1 MPASESSQRTDL
13 TLGDRRKLVLVVID
27 GLTPE
32 ALEQGLAAGRLPALA
47 TLSEAGSSGRATSVF
62 PSLTPVCLTSIATG
76 AFPDVHHIPHL
87 VWYHRGERR
96 VVEYGSSFPAMRA
109 VGARRALRDT
119 IFGMSGEHL
128 SPQATTVFEALEDAE
143 LEPAAINFTCYR
155 GRTRHPIKLP
165 ALARRNRWYE
175 AVYGPKH
182 FFYFNLFESERTG
195 APLAIRSRLEGSI
208 DEYAAA
214 VGRWLVTRDA
224 FDFLVFYLPDY
235 DYASHLAGPDA
246 SLDALERT
254 DTAIA
259 RLLEAAGGPGAF
271 LERYAVI
278 VTSDHGQTRVER
290 AGRLQDAFPADL
302 GGVLPLASNRAGM
315 VYRLPGCRL
324 EARALAERLDDEPW
338 ADVVLFREDDAAIA
352 RREGAELR
360 FGLDGD
366 EWRLEGDGSVLD
378 PDRYPNGLERAW
390 HAVLTP
396 TAGDVLVSAAEGWE
410 LEDGGGRHHAGGG
423 SHGSLVAGD
432 SYVPLIA
439 VGFDEPPF
447 PPDPGITDLAPLV
460 LNHFGVA
467 VPGSMRKTRE
477 AARA

>member
-13 TLGDRRKLVLVVID
+13 TVTDRRKLVLVVID

-32 ALEQGLAAGRLPALA
+32 ALEQGLAAGRLPALTA
-47 TLSEAGSSGRATSVF
+47 LSEAGWTSRATSVF

-87 VWYHRGERR
+87 VWYHRGEGR

-109 VGARRALRDT
+109 VGARRAIRDT
-119 IFGMSGEHL
+119 IFGMSGDHL
-128 SPQATTVFEALEDAE
+128 SPGATTVFEALEDAA
-143 LEPAAINFTCYR
+143 LEPAAVNFTCYR

-175 AVYGPKH
+175 AVYGPKQ

-235 DYASHLAGPDA
+235 DYASHLAGPDD

-254 DTAIA
+254 DAA
-259 RLLEAAGGPGAF
+259 LGRLLEAAGGLESF

-290 AGRLQDAFPADL
+290 VGRLQDAYPSSQ
-302 GGVLPLASNRAGM
+302 GSILPLASNRAGM

-324 EARALAERLDDEPW
+324 EARAVAERLDSEPW
-338 ADVVLFREDDAAIA
+338 ADIVLFREDNAAVA
-352 RREGAELR
+352 RRDGVELR
-360 FGLDGD
+360 FALDGD
-366 EWRLEGDGSVLD
+366 EWRLEGDVAVLD
-378 PDRYPNGLERAW
+378 LERYPNGLERAW

-396 TAGDVLVSAAEGWE
+396 TAGDVLVSATEGWE
-410 LEDGGGRHHAGGG
+410 LADGGGRHHVGGG
-423 SHGSLVAGD
+423 SHGSLIAGD

-439 VGFDEPPF
+439 AGFDKFPF
-447 PPDPGITDLAPLV
+447 LPDPGITDLAPLV
-460 LNHFGVA
+460 LSHFEVA
-467 VPGSMRKTRE
+467 VPDSMRKTRE

>member
-1 MPASESSQRTDL
+1 MQASGSWPRTDPARE
-13 TLGDRRKLVLVVID
+13 GGRKLVLVVID

-32 ALEQGLAAGRLPALA
+32 ALEQGLASGRLPTLA
-47 TLSEAGSSGRATSVF
+47 MLSDAGWTGRGTSVF

-87 VWYHRGERR
+87 VWYHRGEER
-96 VVEYGSSFPAMRA
+96 VIEYGSSFPAMRA
-109 VGARRALRDT
+109 VGARQAIRDT
-119 IFGMSGEHL
+119 IFSMSGEHL
-128 SPQATTVFEALEDAE
+128 SARATTVFEAAEDAG
-143 LEPAAINFTCYR
+143 LAPAAINFTCYR

-175 AVYGPKH
+175 AVNGPTH

-208 DEYAAA
+208 DAYAAA

-235 DYASHLAGPDA
+235 DYASHLAGPEGA
-246 SLDALERT
+246 LDALERT
-254 DTAIA
+254 DGAIA
-259 RLLEAAGGPGAF
+259 QLLEAAGGPDPF

-278 VTSDHGQTRVER
+278 VTSDHGQTHVEHV
-290 AGRLQDAFPADL
+290 GRLQDAYPAGLD
-302 GGVLPLASNRAGM
+302 GVLTLASNRAGM

-324 EARALAERLDDEPW
+324 DARSLAERLDDAPA
-338 ADVVLFREDDAAIA
+338 ADVVLFREDGAAVA

-360 FGLDGD
+360 FALEDGD
-366 EWRLEGDGSVLD
+366 WRLEGDHAVLD
-378 PDRYPNGLERAW
+378 AGRYPNGLERAW
-390 HAVLTP
+390 HAVLAP

-410 LEDGGGRHHAGGG
+410 LVDGGGRHHAGGG
-423 SHGSLVAGD
+423 SHGSLAAGD

-439 VGFDEPPF
+439 VGLDVPL
-447 PPDPGITDLAPLV
+447 PPDPRITDLAPVV
-460 LNHFGVA
+460 LANLGVPA
-467 VPGSMRKTRE
+467 PASMRKTRE